1 MLGYKV
7 FNPDWTCRGFQY
19 EVGKTY
25 CMEEKPICCESGF
38 HFCKHLLDCFNY
50 YTFSPSNKVALVE
63 ATGDIDIQDSLKK
76 CCTNKINIVRELS
89 WFEVLEKVNAGKGN
103 SGVGNS
109 GNYNTGNYNT
119 GNYNTSD
126 WNTGA
131 WNTGNKNS
139 GVGNSGMYNTGNY
152 NTGDWNTG
160 DWNTG
165 AWNAADHSTG
175 CFNTK
180 QTKIFM
186 FNKLSNWTYSDWFT
200 SAAKSV
206 LDDFPRTS
214 SRWVHLNNMTDEERK
229 QHPECEVLGGFVRV
243 SPPQQSAQMWYDN
256 LCESYKNA
264 IKALPNFNANIFEKI
279 TGIRVD

>member
-89 WFEVLEKVNAGKGN
+89 WFEVLEKVNIG
-103 SGVGNS
+103 
-109 GNYNTGNYNT
+109 
-119 GNYNTSD
+119 D
-126 WNTGA
+126 
-131 WNTGNKNS
+131 KNS

-152 NTGDWNTG
+152 NTGNYNTG

-165 AWNAADHSTG
+165 AWNAADRSTG

-180 QTKIFM
+180 TTKIFM

-214 SRWVHLNNMTDEERK
+214 SCWVHLNNMTDEERE

-256 LCESYKNA
+256 LCESDKNA
-264 IKALPNFNANIFEKI
+264 IKDLPNFNANIFEKI